1 MSLRSFV
8 VMLCWS
14 LIKVIRL
21 KMTGN
26 IIPDNDTD
34 NTNDT
39 SYTGDIDDSNINTN
53 TDYLNIS
60 K

>member
-8 VMLCWS
+8 VTLCWS

-39 SYTGDIDDSNINTN
+39 TINTN

>member
-26 IIPDNDTD
+26 IMSDNDID